1 MKRVLSLTVLG
12 LLLVVAACVTINVY
26 FPAASAQKAADRI
39 IDDVI
44 GAGARKDQPA
54 AAPAPQSRS
63 DSLLRLPGR
72 LALGL
77 LDALIPAAQ
86 AQQADIDISSP
97 EIQRIKASMEARS
110 AALRPYLGSGAIGF
124 GADGLVAQRDANL
137 IPLPERNTARTLIAG
152 ENADRAALYA
162 QIASANGHPEW
173 EAQIRQTFAARWIA
187 KAQAGW
193 WVQDGGSWKQK

>member
-1 MKRVLSLTVLG
+1 MKRVLSLTILG

-54 AAPAPQSRS
+54 APAPQSRS
-63 DSLLRLPGR
+63 ESLLRLPGR

-77 LDALIPAAQ
+77 LDAVIPVAQ

-110 AALRPYLGSGAIGF
+110 AGLRPYLASGAIGF

-173 EAQIRQTFAARWIA
+173 EGQIRQTFAARWIA
-187 KAQAGW
+187 KAQPGW